1 MTIVNTIGI
10 NMPDDFPV
18 DAYNGVHDRLR
29 EYRSR
34 NPAASAWLEY
44 AAGWNAVAMR
54 FKTMGDA
61 DEQYIRQIITAGRA
75 SLSHDEMQLQE
86 ECLYR
91 FFMNGLSTIE
101 SYCYAV
107 FAIGALLNS
116 EKFPMSTKK
125 ESRAIDRSRQY

>member
-1 MTIVNTIGI
+1 MAIVNTIGI
-10 NMPDDFPV
+10 NMPDDFSV
-18 DAYNGVHDRLR
+18 DAYNDVHDRLR
-29 EYRSR
+29 EYSNR
-34 NPAASAWLEY
+34 NPWLEY
-44 AAGWNAVAMR
+44 TAGWNAVAMR